1 MFGYAAFSEVPYST
15 LPVSGLVYAASI
27 SELASAQDAVF
38 AASTFNANSSE
49 SVQALDSVSSAAVFF
64 GSVSDSA
71 TGRDTAV
78 AFVVFPASVADFAT
92 GRDTAVAFV
101 VFPASVA
108 DFATANDQT
117 IGSLLLSATISE
129 LVTGAETV
137 SARANFNS
145 SASETAQGSDQSAVV
160 ASTFSAQSSESSTAS
175 DSQTAQ
181 AVFLVNLSEAA
192 SASESTVAALV
203 LPGSVSETAQAL
215 DSVLAAQGH
224 ASVIAETATAVELVS
239 VVASTFSAQ
248 SSETAS
254 GSDSTSLVVVFRG
267 AVAEQ
272 LSSSDLTSVAASIFN
287 AVSQEQAQAQDSV
300 DAPGSTYNPSTSETA
315 QALDTPSAVAT
326 FLVAASET
334 ATAVDQTASIF
345 TAVAN
350 ISESATAA
358 DTTAALVAFAAL
370 TAENASASDQA
381 LVAPSTFNA
390 IAAAAAQAFDSVN
403 APGSIYNAA
412 VVNTAVALDS
422 IIGAFL
428 WNLIDDSQGV
438 GWTTIATRIA
448 FSGTWAATV
457 VTPSAALMF
466 NTTVDAG
473 YLRATSTTTLPNT
486 LPYGGYYVC
495 SAYVNGYIY
504 AFNFATNLYPPIRS
518 VDGLTWELVNRP
530 LTNHA
535 IIAVFGNGTQLGII
549 QNSRAYVSTDN
560 GATWTAGSA
569 GFPPTGSYGE
579 AVWDG
584 TRYSMIIG
592 PLRRTS
598 TDGLTWTTNSN
609 VGVGYDKG
617 FIAWNGATY
626 VTLRT
631 SYTASFAFQS
641 VVGISTNGVTYSTVL
656 NTTDS
661 STAAVLGVANNEF
674 FLINESGKV
683 LKLNTATSTYTA
695 VGQVPSTTLPRA
707 LLAVFKFGQCQ
718 GEVYVSGVRNF
729 ANDTYLTTT
738 DFVTYTTNQLSIWTG
753 IDDSQTPNW
762 QNISNS

>member
-1 MFGYAAFSEVPYST
+1 MFGFDTFSEAPFST
-15 LPVSGLVYAASI
+15 LPTTGNFYSASVAETAFGADIVSLAASVFSATSAETVFGADI
-27 SELASAQDAVF
+27 VSLAASVFNAASAETVF
-38 AASTFNANSSE
+38 GSETTTVAASTF
-49 SVQALDSVSSAAVFF
+49 
-64 GSVSDSA
+64 GA
-71 TGRDTAV
+71 T
-78 AFVVFPASVADFAT
+78 S
-92 GRDTAVAFV
+92 
-101 VFPASVA
+101 
-108 DFATANDQT
+108 
-117 IGSLLLSATISE
+117 
-129 LVTGAETV
+129 
-137 SARANFNS
+137 
-145 SASETAQGSDQSAVV
+145 
-160 ASTFSAQSSESSTAS
+160 
-175 DSQTAQ
+175 
-181 AVFLVNLSEAA
+181 
-192 SASESTVAALV
+192 
-203 LPGSVSETAQAL
+203 
-215 DSVLAAQGH
+215 
-224 ASVIAETATAVELVS
+224 AETA
-239 VVASTFSAQ
+239 
-248 SSETAS
+248 
-254 GSDSTSLVVVFRG
+254 
-267 AVAEQ
+267 
-272 LSSSDLTSVAASIFN
+272 I
-287 AVSQEQAQAQDSV
+287 AQDSV
-300 DAPGSTYNPSTSETA
+300 AAPGSIYNPSAAETAQIADTLSAAATFPVATSETA
-315 QALDTPSAVAT
+315 TVADQN
-326 FLVAASET
+326 AA
-334 ATAVDQTASIF
+334 AF
-345 TAVAN
+345 TAATN

-358 DTTAALVAFAAL
+358 DITAALVAFAAL

-381 LVAPSTFNA
+381 LVAPSIFNA
-390 IAAAAAQAFDSVN
+390 IAAAAAQAFDSVD

-428 WNLIDDSQGV
+428 WNLIDDSQGT

-448 FSGTWAATV
+448 FSGTWAAAV

-560 GATWTAGSA
+560 GATWTAGST

-641 VVGISTNGVTYSTVL
+641 VVGISTNGVTYSTVP

-661 STAAVLGVANNEF
+661 STAAVLGIVNNEF

-683 LKLNTATSTYTA
+683 LKLDTTTSTYTA

-707 LLAVFKFGQCQ
+707 LLAVFKFGQFQ

-753 IDDSQTPNW
+753 IDDNQSPNW